1 MDKEEVIK
9 LIKGRIEDEYRKH
22 PLLDWARIAAGKIY
36 TQWFE
41 YFNNENKDL
50 SLEEY
55 WMHQEKSAKAQ
66 EDMAKE
72 LDNLKGQLREWSVIY
87 QGFIKDKDGIS
98 SLALLEYLKENY
110 NPPTNY
116 KK

>member
-1 MDKEEVIK
+1 MKSKELEIATTTYTVAYK
-9 LIKGRIEDEYRKH
+9 KG
-22 PLLDWARIAAGKIY
+22 Y
-36 TQWFE
+36 TQC
-41 YFNNENKDL
+41 
-50 SLEEY
+50 
-55 WMHQEKSAKAQ
+55 Q

-110 NPPTNY
+110 NPPT
-116 KK
+116 KKKD